1 MTLEDQTLYIAQL
14 APFPSFQSIH
24 LIFDALWRMSFFI
37 TDTKVICFSGC
48 LRWQKMSP
56 LEALKV
62 TLVTFWMIAQI
73 NRYCVIVLQM
83 YYTTERGRW
92 TIKANKKQQTFSH
105 KGLTQQDFVC
115 ANLAQHSLNSIF
127 YKSVFSTTLS
137 SFSTSLALVLYEL
150 LLPLHTAC
158 AVFLVSPSDCCFACP
173 ATADQYP
180 ALCVWRARRHRWNN
194 NRLACLYR
202 TVSQLVPETQETQ
215 CKTIIY
221 NNTASRQALRWWSS
235 FM

>member
-1 MTLEDQTLYIAQL
+1 MKDVFLYYSYQRNLFFRLTKMTKT
-14 APFPSFQSIH
+14 
-24 LIFDALWRMSFFI
+24 
-37 TDTKVICFSGC
+37 
-48 LRWQKMSP
+48 SP

-92 TIKANKKQQTFSH
+92 TITANKKQPTFSH
-105 KGLTQQDFVC
+105 KGLTQQHLYVQT
-115 ANLAQHSLNSIF
+115 LL
-127 YKSVFSTTLS
+127 STASTLSFTSQYSPPHS

>member
-1 MTLEDQTLYIAQL
+1 MKDVFLYYSYQRNLFFRLTKMTKNESVRGSKGNVGNLLNDC
-14 APFPSFQSIH
+14 PHQSI
-24 LIFDALWRMSFFI
+24 LCNCA
-37 TDTKVICFSGC
+37 
-48 LRWQKMSP
+48 
-56 LEALKV
+56 A
-62 TLVTFWMIAQI
+62 
-73 NRYCVIVLQM
+73 NVLQHR
-83 YYTTERGRW
+83 ER
-92 TIKANKKQQTFSH
+92 TMDDYSKQKTADVQPQRTNS
-105 KGLTQQDFVC
+105 TAFVC